1 MAELVKEEPN
11 VYRGAVY
18 PPIVQSVAVSAHVDG
33 SLEWLRFYLYDMK
46 PPTDVQECV
55 AVSIGRTI
63 AYLPLTRDPPTEFF
77 QIPGGYSSMLSL
89 GEEPVDIP
97 PLAVSCLYGQ
107 KQYLYAV
114 FGSLTFTVSVTEGR
128 WRYENGFILF
138 EQATFKVSSDSNEI
152 CYFGFDDMTPT
163 KGDVAEIDCDTE
175 EKGPLSIRAKY
186 MVLRARNESS
196 LSAYSSRSAVNLYG
210 IHKFNNELVYRSRSG
225 WVHRK
230 FRDDCKLIIN
240 KFTGQ
245 MTAWSAGME
254 ITDFPTPGDHYY
266 GGDDHTNWEYDCD
279 PERSYVEIKG
289 ERTYVLAAR
298 YRSNAD
304 NEDVEFGVTFKKRRR
319 VCHWIDVKPAQGGDW
334 YELFSERTGWEWTYQ
349 DISWKANGVS
359 WRLFHP
365 WDY

>member
-33 SLEWLRFYLYDMK
+33 SLKWLRFYLYNIK

-97 PLAVSCLYGQ
+97 PLSVSCLYGQ

-128 WRYENGFILF
+128 GRCENGFFLF

-152 CYFGFDDMTPT
+152 CYFGFDNMQPS

-175 EKGPLSIRAKY
+175 EKGQLSIRAKY
-186 MVLRARNESS
+186 MVLRAWNESS
-196 LSAYSSRSAVNLYG
+196 LIADRSLSAVNLYG

-230 FRDDCKLIIN
+230 FRDDCKLVIN
-240 KFTGQ
+240 KFTGR

-279 PERSYVEIKG
+279 PERSYVEVKG
-289 ERTYVLAAR
+289 VRTYVSAAR
-298 YRSNAD
+298 YKSNAD
-304 NEDVEFGVTFKKRRR
+304 NEDVGFVVTFKKRRR
-319 VCHWIDVKPAQGGDW
+319 VCHWIDVKTNPGDDW
-334 YELFSERTGWEWTYQ
+334 HKIFEHRTGFNSYYHDPEWEEF
-349 DISWKANGVS
+349 GVS